1 MKVVEQFK
9 RRILDLAIRG
19 KLVPQDPND
28 EPASIL
34 LERIK
39 AEKAKLVKA
48 GKIKKEKNPSEIVI
62 GSDGAAYEK
71 FGSGDLSHAEAQRR
85 GVDVPFDLPQGWAW
99 ARLDSLCHSIAD
111 GDHQAPPQEISG
123 IPFLVISNVSNGVL
137 DFSNTRFVGED
148 YYKSLQTTRIP
159 SEGDILVTVTGSYG
173 IIVRVDTDRH
183 FCFQRHIALLKYC
196 GNGSDYLF
204 NALQSNIVKRYF
216 DAIAT
221 GTAQKTVALNHLRN
235 TLIPIPPAA
244 EQKRIVA
251 KIEELFAI
259 ADSLGVAVD
268 GLENA
273 AKRLDKKVLDLAIRG
288 KLVPQDPSDEPA
300 SELVKRIAAS
310 HKSPCKNQSEP
321 IDPPFEIPGSWKWV
335 RLGLLVQVISGVSYS
350 KSAITE
356 SGIRILRGGNLNE
369 NAELTFYDDDVF
381 ISSNY
386 YDNDNEIRRGDIVIV
401 ASTGS
406 SKVIGRPAIATHD
419 MSGVQI
425 GAFLRIVRTQ
435 NLELSKWIATLFCS
449 RYYRT
454 YIRKISKGTNIKNL
468 KAEYITGFAIPLP
481 PLAEQKK
488 IVAKIEEL
496 RAVIKSL
503 TM

>member
-1 MKVVEQFK
+1 M
-9 RRILDLAIRG
+9 
-19 KLVPQDPND
+19 
-28 EPASIL
+28 
-34 LERIK
+34 
-39 AEKAKLVKA
+39 
-48 GKIKKEKNPSEIVI
+48 
-62 GSDGAAYEK
+62 
-71 FGSGDLSHAEAQRR
+71 
-85 GVDVPFDLPQGWAW
+85 PFDLPRGWAW

-183 FCFQRHIALLKYC
+183 FCFQRHIALLKCC

-321 IDPPFEIPGSWKWV
+321 IDPPFDIPDSWEWV
-335 RLGLLVQVISGVSYS
+335 RLGKIISLLSGRDLAPQNYSSIPQTYPYMTGASNFSNGELLVNRWTNVPATISHNGDLLITCKGTVGVMAINTIGDIHIARQIMAISSSVVDLHYV
-350 KSAITE
+350 KVFLSAI
-356 SGIRILRGGNLNE
+356 
-369 NAELTFYDDDVF
+369 V
-381 ISSNY
+381 SS
-386 YDNDNEIRRGDIVIV
+386 
-401 ASTGS
+401 
-406 SKVIGRPAIATHD
+406 
-419 MSGVQI
+419 
-425 GAFLRIVRTQ
+425 
-435 NLELSKWIATLFCS
+435 
-449 RYYRT
+449 
-454 YIRKISKGTNIKNL
+454 L
-468 KAEYITGFAIPLP
+468 KATATSMIPGIDRSAMLNLLIPLP
-481 PLAEQKK
+481 PLNEQKR
-488 IVAKIEEL
+488 IVKRVEEL
-496 RAVIKSL
+496 KATTRTLV
-503 TM
+503 TF